1 MVGLNLTKPYI
12 CTANYFEMKKF
23 LIHLVIPF
31 SVLLTSCGGDD
42 KGSETSNDN
51 AGETTQPATDF
62 SGMQKVS
69 LNDFQLEAEGMVPQ
83 IAGPNGD
90 IIPYT
95 VLHEEDDFFWVIEI
109 GPEGEKFRL
118 IIENAAGMEGDL
130 VAEKKKMFEDFWEI
144 EYLVD
149 EKNIIM
155 YRKAVKG
162 EESVPNQ
169 FHVFGVM
176 NVDDIPYKIYS
187 DETIQF
193 RKPEAEEMLRSVRSL
208 IEGSTKTDA

>member
-69 LNDFQLEAEGMVPQ
+69 LNDFQLEAEGLVPQ

-118 IIENAAGMEGDL
+118 IIENAAGIVGESYRTGRSYTEADTCHS
-130 VAEKKKMFEDFWEI
+130 EDSGGFERSYSPNRFF
-144 EYLVD
+144 YFSRA
-149 EKNIIM
+149 
-155 YRKAVKG
+155 YRSWKDRARQG
-162 EESVPNQ
+162 TRR
-169 FHVFGVM
+169 
-176 NVDDIPYKIYS
+176 IP
-187 DETIQF
+187 
-193 RKPEAEEMLRSVRSL
+193 V
-208 IEGSTKTDA
+208 